1 MQKQKKAWRERL
13 QDDKGLPRV
22 VVLDGKMGE
31 KWGDG
36 TLVIPAPRQV
46 DELMRKVPKGRLVT
60 INHIRAALA
69 KQHDATMACPL
80 TTGIFARI
88 AAQAAQEDEREG
100 RKRITPYWRTLKGAG
115 ELNPKY
121 PGGCEGQKT
130 RLEAEGFTIVEKGK
144 RFFVANYEQH
154 CASLEPNP

>member
-1 MQKQKKAWRERL
+1 MPKQGKTWREKL

-22 VVLDGKMGE
+22 VTLDGKMGA
-31 KWGDG
+31 KWGEG

-46 DELMRKVPKGRLVT
+46 DELMRKVPRGRLVT

-69 KQHDATMACPL
+69 AQHGANLACPL

-88 AAQAAQEDEREG
+88 AAQAAQDDEREG
-100 RKRITPYWRTLKGAG
+100 RKGITPYWRTLKGSG

-121 PGGCEGQKT
+121 PGGCEGQKA
-130 RLEAEGFTIVEKGK
+130 RLEAEGFTIVAKGK
-144 RFFVANYEQH
+144 RFFVENYAQH
-154 CASLEPNP
+154 LASLESDH